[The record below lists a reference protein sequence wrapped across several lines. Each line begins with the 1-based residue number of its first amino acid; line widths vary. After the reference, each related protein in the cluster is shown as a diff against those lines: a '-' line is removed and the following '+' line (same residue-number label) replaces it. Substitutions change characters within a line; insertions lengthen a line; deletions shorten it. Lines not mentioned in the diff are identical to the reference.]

1 MNGPGRGEGQQR
13 AILCRLIFGEWGRRD
28 TPLLLLLLLLLSSDS
43 LAKGCG
49 TSWGTGEAVHM
60 VPAGTYK
67 LRQTSQ

>member
-13 AILCRLIFGEWGRRD
+13 GNLYRLIFEEWGRKD
-28 TPLLLLLLLLLSSDS
+28 TVLLLLLLLLLSPDS
-43 LAKGCG
+43 LGKGRG
-49 TSWGTGEAVHM
+49 TSWRTGEAAHR